1 MKHEEALAL
10 FESDPTPRAVT
21 RRSDGLILYANEA
34 YAEMRGEASVDAV
47 VGKTT
52 TGYWADPRDREAFIA
67 LLEERGKLLS
77 QEVRLRRVDGSDF
90 WASVYAA
97 LVEYQDEACVVATY
111 ADITAERRMRD
122 ERDRLV
128 AEKTKELAAELV
140 DRKQAEADSR
150 GSEKRFQDLLDV
162 LSDWY
167 WETDKEHRFTLLTG
181 RSTSGRHQASQSA
194 IGKTRWEANYDSE
207 QDAAAWKV
215 HQADLD
221 ARRPFRDFRYTVSSP
236 SGGRDHIRIDGAPI
250 FDETGEFLGY
260 RGLASD
266 ISAEV
271 HAREAAQRAE
281 ESLRGVIANLP
292 VGFAYFDEDERLTYS
307 NDLFV
312 EIFIADDPL
321 SAKGM
326 TFEELVHRRVKHG
339 SIADAIGKEDD
350 WIAWRLLE
358 HRQGGSENLIR
369 LADGRNYMVMDK
381 ALSGGG
387 SAIIYVDIT
396 ERERAEEARL
406 ALVAE
411 KEREGHARRLAEE
424 ANLAKSAFLA
434 NMSHELRTPLNAV
447 LGFAQLLRDYSDQP
461 LTAEQTEH
469 LDQVL
474 RGGRHLLALVDE
486 VLDLSRIETGQLD
499 VTPESLQ
506 PAALVEECIA
516 LVNPQAEGRGITVS
530 EACDTA
536 QSFQVMADPMRLR
549 QVLINL
555 LSNAVKYNRDHG
567 AVIVTVTPKGDDM
580 VRFSVADTGIGIP
593 AAEQEAIFQP
603 FLRIH
608 QEDRTVDGTG
618 IGLAIAK
625 ELAGLMGGRLEMES
639 EAGIGST
646 FWLDLPKGSKP
657 PCGATSRLR

>member
-1 MKHEEALAL
+1 MTQEEAMTL

-21 RRSDGLILYANEA
+21 RRSDGMILYANEA
-34 YAEMRGEASVDAV
+34 YAEMRGETSVEAV
-47 VGKTT
+47 IGKTT
-52 TGYWADPRDREAFIA
+52 TGYWVDPKDREAFIA
-67 LLEERGKLLS
+67 LLEERGKLARH
-77 QEVRLRRVDGSDF
+77 EVRLRRADGSEF
-90 WASVYAA
+90 WASAHAA
-97 LVEYQDEACVVATY
+97 LVEYQGEACVVATY
-111 ADITAERRMRD
+111 ADITAEWRMRED
-122 ERDRLV
+122 QDRLV
-128 AEKTKELAAELV
+128 AEKTQDLAAELV
-140 DRKQAEADSR
+140 ERRQAEAEWQN
-150 GSEKRFQDLLDV
+150 SEKRFQDLLDV

-167 WETDKEHRFTLLTG
+167 WETDRGHRFTLLKG
-181 RSTSGRHQASQSA
+181 RSPYGRHEVSQSA

-207 QDAAAWKV
+207 QDAAAWQA

-221 ARRPFRDFRYTVSSP
+221 AQRPFRDFRYTVP
-236 SGGRDHIRIDGAPI
+236 SQNGGRDHIRVDGAPA
-250 FDETGEFLGY
+250 FDEAGEFIGY

-271 HAREAAQRAE
+271 HAREAALRAE

-292 VGFAYFDEDERLTYS
+292 VGFAYFDEEERLTYS
-307 NDLFV
+307 NDLFA
-312 EIFIADDPL
+312 EIFIAGDPL

-326 TFEELVHRRVKHG
+326 TFEELVHQRVTHG

-358 HRQGGSENLIR
+358 HRQGSSENLIR
-369 LADGRNYMVMDK
+369 LADGRHYMVMDK

-387 SAIIYVDIT
+387 SAVIYVDIT

-424 ANLAKSAFLA
+424 ANVAKSAFLA
-434 NMSHELRTPLNAV
+434 NMSHELLTPLNAV

-474 RGGRHLLALVDE
+474 RGGGHLLALVDE

-506 PAALVEECIA
+506 PAALVEACIA
-516 LVNPQAEGRGITVS
+516 LVKPQAEARGITVS

-593 AAEQEAIFQP
+593 VAEQESIFQP
-603 FLRIH
+603 FSRIH

-639 EAGIGST
+639 DAGIGST
-646 FWLDLPKGSKP
+646 FWLDLPKG
-657 PCGATSRLR
+657 GA